1 MEWIR
6 LPLIHPAAFCQE
18 IEMDELIMTCM
29 QIYPIMA
36 EARKFHIMGV
46 TGDSHRFNPRS
57 KGFGQISKTSMLNAT
72 KNVWIRNENYFWLR
86 DCCWNSAN
94 VRQR

>member
-57 KGFGQISKTSMLNAT
+57 KGLGQISKTSVLNAT
-72 KNVWIRNENYFWLR
+72 KKCL
-86 DCCWNSAN
+86 DS
-94 VRQR
+94 

>member
-46 TGDSHRFNPRS
+46 TGDSHRFNPRN
-57 KGFGQISKTSMLNAT
+57 KGLGKFNGPPQNRAESIKIVLTCIT
-72 KNVWIRNENYFWLR
+72 
-86 DCCWNSAN
+86 
-94 VRQR
+94 